1 MVSTKPSDTKP
12 AQQNKREGVVLN
24 ERGEEMPADKATA
37 QRPKDAGKDAGKNPA
52 PQPQSP
58 GMPAGGE

>member
-1 MVSTKPSDTKP
+1 MVSTKPSDSKNTLKD
-12 AQQNKREGVVLN
+12 KREGIVLN
-24 ERGEEMPADKATA
+24 ERGEEVPADKATA
-37 QRPKDAGKDAGKNPA
+37 QRPKDAGKNPA